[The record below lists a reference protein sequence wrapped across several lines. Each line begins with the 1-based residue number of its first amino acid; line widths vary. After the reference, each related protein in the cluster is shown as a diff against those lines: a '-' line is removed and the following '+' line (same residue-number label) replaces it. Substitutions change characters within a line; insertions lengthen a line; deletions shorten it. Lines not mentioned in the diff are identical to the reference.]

1 MKCLP
6 LASPFEI
13 RTVKSLKEPQKNPAD
28 SFKSHAVQYP
38 QRNHTN
44 LVNPLASVVH
54 VKSINI

>member
-28 SFKSHAVQYP
+28 SFKSYAVQYT
-38 QRNHTN
+38 QRNRTN
-44 LVNPLASVVH
+44 LVNPLAYVVH
-54 VKSINI
+54 VKSIHI